1 MKIIYLAAGLLALAL
16 GAVGVALPILPSTP
30 FLLIAAFCFAR
41 SSQRLNTWFKGT
53 KLYKKNLE
61 TFVRGQGMTRATK
74 LRIITSVTVIM
85 AIAFFFMRGT
95 NIGRICLAVVWA
107 AHIIALCF
115 FVKTCPR
122 EAAGDGAAVCSGVIE
137 GYAAVGNASIG
148 GAAKGCEAPSKTVS
162 APHVGG
168 AADLESAFSG
178 GADDLDAVFSAGAGI
193 PAAEKMEE

>member
-61 TFVRGQGMTRATK
+61 TFVRGQGMTWATK

-115 FVKTCPR
+115 LC
-122 EAAGDGAAVCSGVIE
+122 EDLSAGSCWRW
-137 GYAAVGNASIG
+137 
-148 GAAKGCEAPSKTVS
+148 
-162 APHVGG
+162 
-168 AADLESAFSG
+168 SG
-178 GADDLDAVFSAGAGI
+178 GMQRRNRRVCCRRQCIYRRCS
-193 PAAEKMEE
+193 